1 MKAATMF
8 CGNCSL
14 LQDGSEATS
23 GDANN
28 GKAAKGSKQR
38 GSQNADAKLSAK
50 AQRAAEKQQQA
61 QLELLLMDDAALGDV
76 ARGGGLVPQQ

>member
-1 MKAATMF
+1 MKAATMS
-8 CGNCSL
+8 CENCSL
-14 LQDGSEATS
+14 LQDGSGAMS

-28 GKAAKGSKQR
+28 GKADKGFKQR
-38 GSQNADAKLSAK
+38 DSQKAVAKLSGK

-76 ARGGGLVPQQ
+76 ARGGG